1 VEKSSSSWLP
11 LLFAKV
17 EGVDTSARNFS
28 SVRAWLDAVLVFG
41 VLAWSSF
48 WKQLDGKNALVEDG
62 GVLAR
67 AFAGLAEM
75 RAVPGVEIGQARIT
89 CKGRGEELPAATLR
103 RCVRA

>member
-1 VEKSSSSWLP
+1 MEKSSSSWLP

-17 EGVDTSARNFS
+17 EGVDTSPRNFS
-28 SVRAWLDAVLVFG
+28 SVRAWLDAVLVIG

-48 WKQLDGKNALVEDG
+48 WKQLEGRNALVVDG

-67 AFAGLAEM
+67 AFAGLAEI

-89 CKGRGEELPAATLR
+89 CKGLGDELPAAKFR